1 MSLFSARLGLVLL
14 GLGILFLGLYL
25 QRKAEGFQASGEGS
39 GSGSGP
45 AKAAIIPHGDV
56 VMNLHQKDAEIRNK
70 FKMINA
76 NKVSTD
82 VILTKYINSDLMNN
96 LNILHSEVASY
107 VHNMQNIDKTYTE
120 ASSDNQTIMSQ
131 LVYTTADQVNM
142 LYYIYYT
149 YPSTI
154 ISTNTTVQADSARPS
169 DLGVDEVLKDAT
181 TPITAL
187 LVSLPTATTKMTEF
201 ATRLFD
207 TTNALTKDQNTS
219 LVSQFNTNLIK
230 YTQLVELQ
238 MKTLSNTI
246 TNTNI
251 KYLSTTS
258 TDQNSYN
265 LVSTAMNNYIS
276 FVKSAIDLLTSVL
289 NILQKITE
297 NTSNIAPLVSTIT
310 SRLATL
316 NTSESAMKLQL
327 TSVTSGRRAESF
339 VSYRNPYNQ
348 PSPNGTQAQEFR
360 TGKKAYA
367 DEVFSA
373 MKI

>member
-1 MSLFSARLGLVLL
+1 MSLFSSRLGLVLL

-25 QRKAEGFQASGEGS
+25 QKKGIQGFQSGGS

-45 AKAAIIPHGDV
+45 ATAAIIPQGDIV
-56 VMNLHQKDAEIRNK
+56 LNLHQKDAEIRNK

-82 VILTKYINSDLMNN
+82 VLLTKYINSDLMNN

-107 VHNMQNIDKTYTE
+107 IHNMQNIDKTFTE
-120 ASSDNQTIMSQ
+120 ASSDNQTIISQ
-131 LVYTTADQVNM
+131 VVYTTADQVNM

-154 ISTNTTVQADSARPS
+154 ISTNTTVQADSASPS

-187 LVSLPTATTKMTEF
+187 LVSLPTATSKMTEF

-207 TTNALTKDQNTS
+207 TTNALTKDQNAS

-230 YTQLVELQ
+230 YTQLIELQ
-238 MKTLSNTI
+238 MKTLSNTV

-289 NILQKITE
+289 SILQKITD
-297 NTSNIAPLVSTIT
+297 NASNVAPLISTVT
-310 SRLATL
+310 SRITTL

-327 TSVTSGRRAESF
+327 TSVNSGRKKEPF
-339 VSYRNPYNQ
+339 VSYGNPYNQ
-348 PSPNGTQAQEFR
+348 PSPSGTQAQEFR
-360 TGKKAYA
+360 LGKKAYA
-367 DEVFSA
+367 DEVFST